1 MSNSGKVW
9 DIRAIRKLQQG
20 NLNYRDATRGIYAI
34 GYSPTIVNT
43 VEQVNLAAG
52 GTATDYGDLTQAR
65 GEITR
70 GNTSNNT
77 RGIMYSGR
85 TPTIVNTIDS
95 NEMATTGNFTDFG
108 DTQVSTTSGGAG
120 AGNSIRAYKLGGR
133 TANIEYVNIASRGN
147 GVDFGGDIAGARYR
161 LGGTSNHER
170 GFTFGGSIPGAQNNQ
185 IDFVNLA
192 SFGNYSDFGDLTANK
207 RQVGASGSETRV
219 LIAGGYTD
227 TPTATYFDV
236 IEYIT
241 IASAGNATD
250 FGDLS
255 KNRGY
260 LSGFGN
266 KTTAFF
272 GDGQAPGVNEGKRI
286 DKVNI
291 ASLGNAIEFATLV
304 TASADGNA
312 YTNGHAGLPSDQPI
326 SVTYMPGSGRGL
338 VQKVGTPFN
347 ANVSYIHI
355 PTLGNSV
362 DFGDMTQSRN
372 YAAGASSV
380 TRGIAGGGS
389 NPSIVNTIDYTEMA
403 SRGNYAD
410 FGDLSVSRSRPAG
423 NVGSTT
429 RALFSGGD
437 TPTKQD
443 VIDYITMAS
452 VGNAT
457 DFGNLTVA
465 RTDAAGGLSSS
476 TRGVVA
482 GGATA
487 SDNEADVIDYVTIA
501 STGNAT
507 DFGDLSIGRAYFN
520 GVSSS
525 TRGVFSS
532 GLSTPSSPYGGAVI
546 DYITIAS
553 TGNAT
558 DFGDPTQ
565 NRYGP
570 AGMSNSI
577 RGVFAG
583 GRLAPSD
590 YNIIDYITIA
600 STGNAADFGD
610 LSETGE
616 CLTAASDN
624 HGGLQG

>member
-1 MSNSGKVW
+1 MSNSGKLFDAK
-9 DIRAIRKLQQG
+9 DIYKLRRNNEG
-20 NLNYRDATRGIYAI
+20 GSKI
-34 GYSPTIVNT
+34 G
-43 VEQVNLAAG
+43 LF
-52 GTATDYGDLTQAR
+52 
-65 GEITR
+65 
-70 GNTSNNT
+70 
-77 RGIMYSGR
+77 M
-85 TPTIVNTIDS
+85 
-95 NEMATTGNFTDFG
+95 
-108 DTQVSTTSGGAG
+108 GGATPSDT
-120 AGNSIRAYKLGGR
+120 AGIDKI
-133 TANIEYVNIASRGN
+133 TFN
-147 GVDFGGDIAGARYR
+147 G
-161 LGGTSNHER
+161 
-170 GFTFGGSIPGAQNNQ
+170 
-185 IDFVNLA
+185 
-192 SFGNYSDFGDLTANK
+192 
-207 RQVGASGSETRV
+207 
-219 LIAGGYTD
+219 
-227 TPTATYFDV
+227 
-236 IEYIT
+236 
-241 IASAGNATD
+241 GNATD
-250 FGDLS
+250 FGDL
-255 KNRGY
+255 
-260 LSGFGN
+260 
-266 KTTAFF
+266 TTARNQAVGGGSDTRGVAMGGNPSYQNVIDYVQFNTTGNAADF
-272 GDGQAPGVNEGKRI
+272 GDLTQGKNGAQGGSNQIRAVESGGYTTGASATNVIDFITIASIGNATDFGDATTTNKYTGAGAASPTRCLFAGGDQAPSPYL
-286 DKVNI
+286 VNI
-291 ASLGNAIEFATLV
+291 IDFIEFAT
-304 TASADGNA
+304 TGNA
-312 YTNGHAGLPSDQPI
+312 TDFGDLTGTRSNVCGSSSNTIALFAGGQTPTRISTIDKVTMATTGNATDFGDLLAATNGQGDQGVSDNIRGVFAGGYAPSIQNVIQSISFTTSGTATDFGDLSVAKGNGTGASNCGGGLVPGESQLS

-338 VQKVGTPFN
+338 IQKVGTPFN

-355 PTLGNSV
+355 PTLSNSV

-389 NPSIVNTIDYTEMA
+389 NPSVVSTIDYTEMA

-476 TRGVVA
+476 TRGVVG
-482 GGATA
+482 GGATP
-487 SDNEADVIDYVTIA
+487 SSTESNIIDYVTIA
-501 STGNAT
+501 STGNST
-507 DFGDLSIGRAYFN
+507 DFGDLSTVKTYLN

-546 DYITIAS
+546 DYITISS

-570 AGMSNSI
+570 AGMSNST

-583 GRLAPSD
+583 GRLAPNNYD
-590 YNIIDYITIA
+590 VIDYITIA

-610 LSETGE
+610 LSNTGE

-624 HGGLQG
+624 HGGLQA